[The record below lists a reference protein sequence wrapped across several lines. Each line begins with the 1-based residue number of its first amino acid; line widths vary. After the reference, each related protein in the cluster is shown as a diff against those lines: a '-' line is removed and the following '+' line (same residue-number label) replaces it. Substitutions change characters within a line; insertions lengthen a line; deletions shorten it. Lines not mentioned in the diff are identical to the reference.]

1 MKKSGVKNKL
11 TQEQLARIR
20 EKLTEILNYEPRIG
34 VFGKTGAG
42 KSSLCNAL
50 FGQDVCPI
58 GDVEACTRNPQEVF
72 LNMDEKGIK
81 LVDVPGVGESQER
94 DKEYGE
100 LYASLLPE
108 LDVVL
113 WLLKGDDRAYASDEM
128 FYENVVKPHIDQGK
142 AFFFVVNQVDK
153 IEPFREWDVDA
164 HEPGDTQRA
173 NIDRKVSVISEEFGV
188 PRSKV
193 IAVSAAEQYNLTTLV
208 DEIIYALPKEKKITV
223 FREVNQNFRSAEAK
237 QNVKKDFFD
246 VAREVIEGIVGVG
259 TIIGTA
265 FEAWVNDAVG
275 GVTDFF
281 SGIADWF
288 SDLFK

>member
-113 WLLKGDDRAYASDEM
+113 WLLNILAPIG
-128 FYENVVKPHIDQGK
+128 VKSPLKRYQP
-142 AFFFVVNQVDK
+142 APV
-153 IEPFREWDVDA
+153 
-164 HEPGDTQRA
+164 
-173 NIDRKVSVISEEFGV
+173 EEV
-188 PRSKV
+188 APAEESQ
-193 IAVSAAEQYNLTTLV
+193 AEDAAEV
-208 DEIIYALPKEKKITV
+208 IP
-223 FREVNQNFRSAEAK
+223 AE
-237 QNVKKDFFD
+237 
-246 VAREVIEGIVGVG
+246 EPE
-259 TIIGTA
+259 TP
-265 FEAWVNDAVG
+265 EE
-275 GVTDFF
+275 
-281 SGIADWF
+281 
-288 SDLFK
+288 